1 MIDMKGIE
9 IILLAIG
16 GTLGTVLRYKI
27 IDYPLMIGTLPVNVL
42 IANVVGSFILGM
54 FVIISQQWNLDEKYA
69 LLVAFGFVGSFTT
82 MSALALESS
91 NMLDNMNYGLFAVN
105 IITNVGLSI
114 AAIFGGRALMSA
126 IIGTTS

>member
-42 IANVVGSFILGM
+42 IANVAGSFILGM

-114 AAIFGGRALMSA
+114 GAIFGGRALMSA
-126 IIGTTS
+126 IIGTSS

>member
-1 MIDMKGIE
+1 MDMKGID

-27 IDYPLMIGTLPVNVL
+27 IDYPLMIGALPINVL
-42 IANVVGSFILGM
+42 IANVIGSFILGM

-82 MSALALESS
+82 MSALALEST
-91 NMLDNMNYGLFAVN
+91 NMLDNMNYGLFAIN

-114 AAIFGGRALMSA
+114 GAIIGGRALMSA
-126 IIGTTS
+126 IIGTSS

>member
-9 IILLAIG
+9 IILFAIG